1 MLRKALLVLSAVA
14 VSYGLTALAGYALY
28 LISGGRSEAHLSIL
42 VRFIFNPLI
51 AVLIGSLVGFLSKD
65 RPILTTIFGLAPW
78 AVMMQSPYK
87 PVSIWGWINWLSPI
101 LILIPLGAT
110 VAVCAWRYR
119 RPINPPR
126 PLA

>member
-1 MLRKALLVLSAVA
+1 MTRKALLVLSAVA
-14 VSYGLTALAGYALY
+14 VSYGLTAFTGYALY
-28 LISGGRSEAHLSIL
+28 LISGGRNEAHLSIL

-51 AVLIGSLVGFLSKD
+51 AVLIGSLVGVLSKD

-87 PVSIWGWINWLSPI
+87 PVSSWGWINWLSPI